1 MCINLEIPAPLR
13 EELEI
18 GQCMSGPAEVVN
30 KTSVNLER
38 MGERNCEQSHCFQH
52 THIKG
57 DDSLTFKTMRENN
70 SIFETIRGILFP
82 EHI

>member
-13 EELEI
+13 KELEI

-38 MGERNCEQSHCFQH
+38 MGERNCEQSRCFQH
-52 THIKG
+52 THIKS

-70 SIFETIRGILFP
+70 SIFETIRGILL
-82 EHI
+82 